1 MSDRDWL
8 EIVAG
13 SIEDGLKE
21 GHATRTNT
29 IIARVY
35 SSCLNGTD
43 RLAFYAL
50 CSTDAVRP
58 QLTELPQLTHLVFLS
73 FFSSLLFFFCSLHH
87 HEALQRR
94 YAQTIQRLISITRN
108 SNRRRHDIQRC
119 TYFLISINRPC
130 SPLTTSSGILCH
142 SGTRR
147 DPENTRCYPVAHSH
161 QSITHPLNRPTD
173 SQVKNM

>member
-35 SSCLNGTD
+35 PSCLNGTD

-58 QLTELPQLTHLVFLS
+58 QLLNSHSLPTSCSFL
-73 FFSSLLFFFCSLHH
+73 FFLLLFFFCSLHH
-87 HEALQRR
+87 HEAL
-94 YAQTIQRLISITRN
+94 
-108 SNRRRHDIQRC
+108 
-119 TYFLISINRPC
+119 
-130 SPLTTSSGILCH
+130 
-142 SGTRR
+142 
-147 DPENTRCYPVAHSH
+147 
-161 QSITHPLNRPTD
+161 
-173 SQVKNM
+173 